1 SKVSKGGCEKVM
13 RVGIVGAGDIG
24 MLMADYL
31 EKEHEIIVFP
41 HRIEQQEDIK
51 NEGIYVYES
60 LLDER
65 SLNVKVARLDKDFPS
80 LDCCCI
86 CVKQSELQR
95 ILHTLH
101 ELPTDLPHIFIQN
114 GMRHINV
121 LKILRQPV
129 YIGIVSHGAKR
140 LNDVCVSHKGK
151 GNILLASFKKDH
163 GELHK

>member
-1 SKVSKGGCEKVM
+1 
-13 RVGIVGAGDIG
+13 
-24 MLMADYL
+24 
-31 EKEHEIIVFP
+31 
-41 HRIEQQEDIK
+41 
-51 NEGIYVYES
+51 
-60 LLDER
+60 
-65 SLNVKVARLDKDFPS
+65 
-80 LDCCCI
+80 I

-101 ELPTDLPHIFIQN
+101 ELPTDLPLIFIQN

-163 GELHK
+163 EELHKLADSLHQNEFPFETVVDWMSIMREKMILKRFTN